1 MGRSWISD
9 RESIQRHFAL
19 VYPVPMDS
27 QDHFRTIMNHSIALP
42 SKNDSLNTRQS
53 NEMLFG
59 CVSEIVMLVLF
70 TVIVVY
76 V

>member
-9 RESIQRHFAL
+9 RESIQGHFPL
-19 VYPVPMDS
+19 VNTVPMDS
-27 QDHFRTIMNHSIALP
+27 QDHFG
-42 SKNDSLNTRQS
+42 
-53 NEMLFG
+53 LFG
-59 CVSEIVMLVLF
+59 CVIEILTFILV